1 MFNGMKI
8 GVGIT
13 GSFCSL
19 SNCLRFLKELKKYP
33 VDIYVFISDQV
44 NSCDTRF
51 FKANQLIIEVE
62 KIILAASIPGDAAS
76 AKDEYES
83 NDKVEKIIEKKVI
96 CSVVEAEI
104 FGPQIPLDLMVVYP
118 CSANTLAKMAHG
130 INDNAVTMAVKSTL
144 RNQHNIVLGL
154 CSNDLLSTSG
164 MNMMKIFNTKHFYLV
179 PMYQDDVI
187 KKPNSLIARRDLIIQ
202 TMINALVD
210 KQIQPLFLMKKE

>member
-62 KIILAASIPGDAAS
+62 KIIEAMQKEDVTLERIEAEDGGSYHPDQAGTYIATYWVVPKDARDSYSVSRKIILTDTEGQAHRRKWRSETERGYEIRRRFGDACAGDPGCGS
-76 AKDEYES
+76 DGIRGRCGCTGSKGTGRKD
-83 NDKVEKIIEKKVI
+83 
-96 CSVVEAEI
+96 
-104 FGPQIPLDLMVVYP
+104 
-118 CSANTLAKMAHG
+118 
-130 INDNAVTMAVKSTL
+130 
-144 RNQHNIVLGL
+144 
-154 CSNDLLSTSG
+154 
-164 MNMMKIFNTKHFYLV
+164 
-179 PMYQDDVI
+179 
-187 KKPNSLIARRDLIIQ
+187 
-202 TMINALVD
+202 
-210 KQIQPLFLMKKE
+210 

>member
-62 KIILAASIPGDAAS
+62 KII
-76 AKDEYES
+76 
-83 NDKVEKIIEKKVI
+83 EKKVI

-144 RNQHNIVLGL
+144 RNQH
-154 CSNDLLSTSG
+154 
-164 MNMMKIFNTKHFYLV
+164 FYLV

-210 KQIQPLFLMKKE
+210 KQNQPLFLMKKE